1 MLALLVVVTIGLFIV
16 TATYFVKSALA
27 ASSGTTNGSSEG
39 VVTSVRAVVVRIV
52 LVVVL
57 VAVLTPTHLV
67 KRTSKISLPVYQ
79 QQVSKLFA

>member
-16 TATYFVKSALA
+16 TATYFVKSAFA

-39 VVTSVRAVVVRIV
+39 VVTSVRAVLVRI
-52 LVVVL
+52 VL

>member
-39 VVTSVRAVVVRIV
+39 VVTSVRAVLVRI
-52 LVVVL
+52 VL